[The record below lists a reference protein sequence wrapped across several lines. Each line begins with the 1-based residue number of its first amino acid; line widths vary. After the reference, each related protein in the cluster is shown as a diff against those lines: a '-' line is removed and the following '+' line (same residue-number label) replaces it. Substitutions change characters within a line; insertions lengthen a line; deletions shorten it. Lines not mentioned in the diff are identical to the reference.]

1 MIVETVPIYKS
12 HCRISEVSYNSMHYI
27 LAHHSCIMKINVIGL
42 EDSSESEDES
52 QDLQG
57 I

>member
-1 MIVETVPIYKS
+1 MIEDIQKS
-12 HCRISEVSYNSMHYI
+12 HSRISEVSYNTMHYNTYTS
-27 LAHHSCIMKINVIGL
+27 LLYYENNVTGI